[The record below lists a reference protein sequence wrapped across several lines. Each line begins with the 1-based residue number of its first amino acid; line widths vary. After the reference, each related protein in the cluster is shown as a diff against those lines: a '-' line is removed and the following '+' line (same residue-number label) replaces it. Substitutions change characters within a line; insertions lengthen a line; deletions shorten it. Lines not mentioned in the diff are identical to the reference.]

1 MVYSGGMKSST
12 IRRYWKET
20 KRPIYSAALVLPFFL
35 IYHSG
40 TFLLRTTYI
49 NGADALIIRILSA
62 FSVQSMFASALLLL
76 TCFLVWQWRTRGGWQ
91 IDLLKLLLMFGES
104 LLFAGLLFFFSGW
117 LSVYLNRAVFIETL
131 SRDATTAN
139 AYGRLGLLVLY
150 CGAGVYEELL
160 FRAILLGLLS
170 LIFSRVL
177 QMKPVPAAA
186 WAMTTASALFSLFH
200 YIGPAGDPFSIS
212 SFLQRT
218 FGGLYFSALFLW
230 RGFGVTAACHAL
242 YDIFVGLLVN

>member
-1 MVYSGGMKSST
+1 MVYSGAMKSSP

-20 KRPIYSAALVLPFFL
+20 RRPIYSAALVLPFFL

-40 TFLLRTTYI
+40 TFLLKTTYI

-91 IDLLKLLLMFGES
+91 IDLMKLLSMFGES

-117 LSVYLNRAVFIETL
+117 LSVYLNRAVL
-131 SRDATTAN
+131 LDRDATTTTG
-139 AYGRLGLLVLY
+139 YGRLGLLILY

-200 YIGPAGDPFSIS
+200 YIGPAGDPFSTS

-218 FGGLYFSALFLW
+218 FGGLYFSALFLL

-242 YDIFVGLLVN
+242 YDIFVGLLVD

>member
-1 MVYSGGMKSST
+1 MKSS
-12 IRRYWKET
+12 IVGRYWKET

-40 TFLLRTTYI
+40 TFLLKTTYI

-76 TCFLVWQWRTRGGWQ
+76 VCFLIWQLRSRGPWQ

-104 LLFAGLLFFFSGW
+104 LLFAGVLFFFSGW
-117 LSVYLNRAVFIETL
+117 LSVYLNRAVYL
-131 SRDATTAN
+131 DRDAPTAP
-139 AYGRLGLLVLY
+139 AYSRLGLLVLY
-150 CGAGVYEELL
+150 CGAGVYEELI
-160 FRAILLGLLS
+160 FRAFLLGVFS

-177 QMKPVPAAA
+177 HMKPVPASA
-186 WAMTTASALFSLFH
+186 WAMTTASVLFSLFH
-200 YIGPAGDPFSIS
+200 YIGPAGDPFSTS

-218 FGGLYFSALFLW
+218 FGGLYFSALFLL